1 MYYGVKMISKSQIS
15 YLKSLH
21 QKKYRKEYRQFIV
34 EGDKLCDEF
43 ILSEQ
48 KIEQIYLLDHKRV
61 KYEDL
66 LLKISKKIEII
77 VLKSDEMSKI
87 SNLST
92 APDVLLVAAMPKEL
106 NISDLHVNY
115 DKELVLMLDGVK
127 DPGNMGTIIRI
138 ADWYGISYIICSND
152 CVELYNPKVVQS
164 TMGSVLRTKI
174 IYTDLA
180 HYLSSLQNIRIYGA
194 LLEGEN
200 IYTYADKLRGILLM
214 GSESHGIA
222 EDLRS
227 YISHPIT
234 IPSWGKAESLN
245 VAVATAILCSES
257 KRREV

>member
-1 MYYGVKMISKSQIS
+1 M
-15 YLKSLH
+15 H

-66 LLKISKKIEII
+66 LLKISKKIEIV
-77 VLKSDEMSKI
+77 VLKPDEMSKI

-92 APDVLLVAAMPKEL
+92 APEVLLLAKMPD
-106 NISDLHVNY
+106 DLTITDLQVNY
-115 DKELVLMLDGVK
+115 KEELVLMLDGVK

-138 ADWYGISYIICSND
+138 ADWYGIPYIVCSED

-164 TMGSVLRTKI
+164 TMGSMLRTKL

-180 HYLSSLQNIRIYGA
+180 HYLSSLQNINIYGA

-200 IYTYADKLRGILLM
+200 IYTHSDKIRGVLLM

-222 EDLRS
+222 EDLKK

-245 VAVATAILCSES
+245 VAVATAILCSEV
-257 KRREV
+257 KRREI

>member
-1 MYYGVKMISKSQIS
+1 MISKSQIS

-66 LLKISKKIEII
+66 LLKISKKIEIV
-77 VLKSDEMSKI
+77 VLKPDEMSKI

-92 APDVLLVAAMPKEL
+92 APEVLLLAKMPD
-106 NISDLHVNY
+106 DLTITDLQVNY
-115 DKELVLMLDGVK
+115 KEELVLMLDGVK

-138 ADWYGISYIICSND
+138 ADWYGIPYIVCSED

-164 TMGSVLRTKI
+164 TMGSMLRTKL

-180 HYLSSLQNIRIYGA
+180 HYLSSLQNINIYGA

-200 IYTYADKLRGILLM
+200 IYTHSDKIRGVLLM

-222 EDLRS
+222 EDLKK

-245 VAVATAILCSES
+245 VAVATAILCSEV
-257 KRREV
+257 KRREI

>member
-1 MYYGVKMISKSQIS
+1 M
-15 YLKSLH
+15 H

-43 ILSEQ
+43 ILSVQ
-48 KIEQIYLLDHKRV
+48 KIKQIYLLDHKRV

-66 LLKISKKIEII
+66 LLKISKKIEIT

-92 APDVLLVAAMPKEL
+92 APDVLMLVEMPEDL
-106 NISDLHVNY
+106 SISDVNINY
-115 DKELVLMLDGVK
+115 TNELLLMLDGVK

-138 ADWYGISYIICSND
+138 ADWYGIPYIICSDD

-164 TMGSVLRTKI
+164 TMGSMLRTKL
-174 IYTDLA
+174 IYTNLA
-180 HYLSSLQNIRIYGA
+180 DFLSSIKNINIYGA

-200 IYTYADKLRGILLM
+200 IYKHSEKLRGILLM

-222 EDLRS
+222 EELKK
-227 YISHPIT
+227 YITHPIT
-234 IPSWGKAESLN
+234 IPSWGNAESLN
-245 VAVATAILCSES
+245 VAVATAILCSEA
-257 KRREV
+257 KRREI